1 MISSRYKRIVLDIE
15 ANGLTPDKLWCIV
28 CHDIDTNEVTHYTPY
43 EVNSFNLDGI
53 AEIIGHNILGYDVPV
68 LERLLGCDFTGIKLT
83 DTLVMSRLFNPVRE
97 GGHSLKAWGEKLG
110 NLKGDFTDFYQ
121 YTDEMLEY
129 CINDVAVNVLVY
141 KHLLVEAKGFS
152 EESIQLEMDVHS
164 IISEQVRN
172 GWLLDEKKAFMLLA
186 ELKESM
192 LDAEAKVRE
201 RFQPLPVWLEKN
213 YPKNPLKKDGT
224 EAAIMQ
230 KHRDKGYHYD
240 DNFSYGVFEYPIFNL
255 GSRQQIGR
263 YLMHYGWKPQQF
275 TETGKPMVD
284 EKILDGVDIPEAI
297 LIKDYLLLQKR
308 VGMVSSWIDS
318 MEEDGRVHGYVNPIG
333 AQTNRMSHSSP
344 NVAQVPAGY
353 SPYGK
358 ECRECWIVPK
368 GYKLVGM
375 DASGLELRMLA
386 SYMNDKDYT
395 NQILDGDIHTYN
407 QNMAGLETRDQ
418 AKTMIYALCYGA
430 GDAKMGEIINGSASA
445 GKKLKTTLF
454 DNIPSLANLI
464 TKVKKASNRGYLK
477 GLDGRKIKVKSEHSA
492 PNYLL
497 QSAGAIVMKKAL
509 VLLYEDAKKEN
520 LDFKL
525 IGNIHDEIQTQ
536 VIEKDAVRFGE
547 LAVRAMVNAG
557 IELNMNCPLDGE
569 AKIGSNWYETH

>member
-110 NLKGDFTDFYQ
+110 NLKGDFTDFSQ

-152 EESIQLEMDVHS
+152 PESIQLEMDVHS

-201 RFQPLPVWLEKN
+201 RFQPLPVWVEKN
-213 YPKNPLKKDGT
+213 YPKNPMKKDGT

>member
-1 MISSRYKRIVLDIE
+1 MSNRIVLDIE

-110 NLKGDFTDFYQ
+110 NLKGDFTDFSQ

-152 EESIQLEMDVHS
+152 PESIQLEMDVHS

-201 RFQPLPVWLEKN
+201 RFQPLPVWVEKN

>member
-110 NLKGDFTDFYQ
+110 NLKGDFTDFSQ
-121 YTDEMLEY
+121 YSDEMLEY

-201 RFQPLPVWLEKN
+201 RFQPLPVWVEKN